1 MQTKTRNAQQ
11 SRKDILAA
19 AERVFGEKGFYGARI
34 DEIAQASGLNKQ
46 MIYVY
51 NGSKEELYRQVLVA
65 IYHRM
70 ELVERELLAT
80 DLTGEALITAV
91 IEAYFRFLSNNPNF
105 VNILMSENLMHA
117 QFLKQIPREFIARQ
131 TIDELSARIDRCRDD
146 GVFRAGID
154 GKQVIFTLITIC
166 FSNYSN
172 RHTLSQLLNCDLND
186 EGFLEDRKAAI
197 TDIMLSYLVK
207 KP

>member
-51 NGSKEELYRQVLVA
+51 YGSKEELYRQVLVT

-117 QFLKQIPREFIARQ
+117 QLLKQIPREFIARQ

>member
-34 DEIAQASGLNKQ
+34 DEIAQASVLNKQ

-51 NGSKEELYRQVLVA
+51 YVSNEELYRQVLVA

>member
-1 MQTKTRNAQQ
+1 MQSKTRNAQQ
-11 SRKDILAA
+11 SRRDILAA
-19 AERVFGEKGFYGARI
+19 AERIFGEKGFYGARI
-34 DEIAQASGLNKQ
+34 DEIARASGLNKQ

-51 NGSKEELYRQVLVA
+51 YGSKEELYRQVLVE

-70 ELVERELLAT
+70 EMVERELLET
-80 DLTGEALITAV
+80 DLTGEALIAA
-91 IEAYFRFLSNNPNF
+91 IIDAYFRFLTNNPNF

-117 QFLKQIPREFIARQ
+117 QFLKQIPHEFIARQ
-131 TIDELSARIDRCRDD
+131 TIDELSARIDRSRDD
-146 GVFRAGID
+146 GVFREGIE
-154 GKQVIFTLITIC
+154 GRRVIFTLITIC

-172 RHTLSQLLNCDLND
+172 RHTLSQLLSRDLED
-186 EGFLEDRKAAI
+186 EGFLQERKAAI

>member
-51 NGSKEELYRQVLVA
+51 YGSKEELYRQVLVT